1 MSHIRIFTTLLS
13 IVGMLLTSAAFAA
26 PSDGTVAVGP
36 QVHKASAVIGSRVE
50 NTQGETL
57 GLISDIVLDPEAGRI
72 KYVALSYG
80 GILGLGGKLFAV
92 SWDALTLQPDGKTY
106 LLNVDREL
114 LNATSG
120 FDKSNWPQWPDP
132 MLQAAAIPAESIPP
146 STGAQAARSATD
158 VPGPR
163 TEYLLSA
170 TVADLDAQHGT
181 VTLKTPAGET
191 LDLQAPA
198 ALLAGLHAGDAVEVS
213 RSGNL
218 VTTIRK
224 KAKQ

>member
-92 SWDALTLQPDGKTY
+92 SWDALTLQPDGKAY

-132 MLQAAAIPAESIPP
+132 MLRQRPYQQSQCPQAQGLRQHGQPRVCPDRARSSCSPLLWQISMP
-146 STGAQAARSATD
+146 STA
-158 VPGPR
+158 P
-163 TEYLLSA
+163 LL
-170 TVADLDAQHGT
+170 
-181 VTLKTPAGET
+181 
-191 LDLQAPA
+191 
-198 ALLAGLHAGDAVEVS
+198 
-213 RSGNL
+213 
-218 VTTIRK
+218 
-224 KAKQ
+224 